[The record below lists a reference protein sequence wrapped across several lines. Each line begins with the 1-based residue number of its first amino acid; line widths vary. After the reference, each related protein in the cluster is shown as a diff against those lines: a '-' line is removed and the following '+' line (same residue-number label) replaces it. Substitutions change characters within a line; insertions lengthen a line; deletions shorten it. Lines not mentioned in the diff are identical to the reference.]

1 MNKESQVLSVGV
13 LGCGPIAQFAHFE
26 SCIKARNTRLYAL
39 CDQAPDLVERMAAI
53 HQPEK
58 TYADFA
64 DMLADPQVEAVIIAT
79 ADAFHIPLSLQALAA
94 GRHVFVE
101 KPLGT
106 SVEECEALRR
116 AVADSG
122 CKLQVGHM
130 KRFDPGI
137 AFARQFIREEMGPLL
152 ALKAWY
158 CDSTYRYTMTDNLQP
173 LPLHSDQA
181 RKPVGDPKG
190 DKRRYFM
197 LTHGSHLI
205 DLAHFLG
212 GPLAAVRGRCKEM
225 FGAYSWFVEVEFA
238 NGGQGHLDLTVAVRM
253 DYHEGF
259 QIYGEHGSVVGKT
272 YLPWFLKSSDVECF
286 STRDGQYHRP
296 LGADAHFYR
305 LQLEGF
311 ADVVLHGAPQ
321 MGADV
326 EDGTEAMRAMA
337 AIARSVTSGD
347 WVPLGDRH
355 RWRLAHVLNR
365 PSLMAPLSAR
375 RWRRPGAPVDLVAR
389 SPPSPATGHAHHG
402 HLHSRDFLCFA
413 LVALRVA
420 AGLGTAPALFWR
432 HCLCHCAWYRVFS
445 H

>member
-1 MNKESQVLSVGV
+1 MNKDSQLLSIGV

-39 CDQAPDLVERMAAI
+39 CDQAPDLVERMAVV

-64 DMLADPQVEAVIIAT
+64 DMLADSQVEAVVIAT
-79 ADAFHIPLSLQALAA
+79 ADQFHVPLSLQALAA
-94 GRHVFVE
+94 GKHVFVE

-106 SVEECEALRR
+106 SVEECEDLCR

-122 CKLQVGHM
+122 CTLQVGHM

-137 AFARQFIREEMGPLL
+137 AFARQFICEEMGSLL

-173 LPLHSDQA
+173 LPLRSEAA
-181 RKPVGDPKG
+181 RKPAGDPKG

-205 DLAHFLG
+205 DLARFLG

-238 NGGQGHLDLTVAVRM
+238 SGGQGHLDLTVAVRM

-259 QIYGEHGSVVGKT
+259 HIYGEHGCVVGKT

-286 STRDGQYHRP
+286 STRDGQYRRP

-326 EDGTEAMRAMA
+326 EDGTQTMRAMA
-337 AIARSVTSGD
+337 AIARSVASGD
-347 WVPLGDRH
+347 WV
-355 RWRLAHVLNR
+355 RLETV
-365 PSLMAPLSAR
+365 
-375 RWRRPGAPVDLVAR
+375 
-389 SPPSPATGHAHHG
+389 TGG
-402 HLHSRDFLCFA
+402 
-413 LVALRVA
+413 V
-420 AGLGTAPALFWR
+420 
-432 HCLCHCAWYRVFS
+432 
-445 H
+445 